1 MCMGASRPP
10 PSHTTGH
17 TGHVSGGSAESIRV
31 IRHPNRSVVS
41 RCASGEFIPG
51 ARSDPTPRRMPSH
64 RSTSG
69 RHSSLPFRPSARS
82 RVLTMPSADFCGAV
96 REDCSPLSPQR
107 GHLADLPWSAVIPS
121 VHRRRIYKVRPNCG
135 WRALLLRASSP
146 RAYHTSYP
154 VRVPRPAPSFHASF
168 RPHLTVTP
176 LRFPCPSAPRTPG
189 RGTFT
194 PEHDSMHG
202 THARAER
209 RGAVCRVRSSAW
221 LATGR
226 V

>member
-1 MCMGASRPP
+1 MPA
-10 PSHTTGH
+10 
-17 TGHVSGGSAESIRV
+17 VSSSQAPGQT
-31 IRHPNRSVVS
+31 RHLAGCHP
-41 RCASGEFIPG
+41 
-51 ARSDPTPRRMPSH
+51 H

-82 RVLTMPSADFCGAV
+82 RVHTMPSADFCGAV
-96 REDCSPLSPQR
+96 REDYSPLSPQR

-121 VHRRRIYKVRPNCG
+121 VHRRRIDQVRPNCG

-189 RGTFT
+189 QGTFT

-202 THARAER
+202 THASGEPPPTA
-209 RGAVCRVRSSAW
+209 SAALPP
-221 LATGR
+221 LAAAPVPG
-226 V
+226 